1 MNELIVQIKNGN
13 WIIGDDDVDV
23 DDGDDVDV
31 DFDDDGDDV
40 DVDVDFDGDVM
51 MMMMMMMMMLVNFTL
66 LVVRNQICHFV
77 LPLKV
82 GLIDLHFFPIHGR
95 AKISLF
101 VLHRICFLN
110 VQ

>member
-1 MNELIVQIKNGN
+1 
-13 WIIGDDDVDV
+13 
-23 DDGDDVDV
+23 
-31 DFDDDGDDV
+31 
-40 DVDVDFDGDVM
+40 M

-82 GLIDLHFFPIHGR
+82 RLIDLHFFPIHIR

-101 VLHRICFLN
+101 VLHRMFFKCTIRVNSLIKQRFILTN
-110 VQ
+110 KK

>member
-13 WIIGDDDVDV
+13 LIIGDDDVDV
-23 DDGDDVDV
+23 DDGDNVDV
-31 DFDDDGDDV
+31 DFDDDDDDDDDDV
-40 DVDVDFDGDVM
+40 SKFY
-51 MMMMMMMMMLVNFTL
+51 LSSCSKS
-66 LVVRNQICHFV
+66 ICHFV

>member
-13 WIIGDDDVDV
+13 LIIGDDDVGV
-23 DDGDDVDV
+23 DDGDV
-31 DFDDDGDDV
+31 DFDDDDDDDDDV
-40 DVDVDFDGDVM
+40 SKFY
-51 MMMMMMMMMLVNFTL
+51 LTSCSKS
-66 LVVRNQICHFV
+66 ICHFV

-82 GLIDLHFFPIHGR
+82 GLIDLHFFPIHIR